1 MKIKIDLLIFDL
13 DGTLMNSIPDLTAAL
28 NYTAEKFALNVFSES
43 EVQIM
48 VGGGIRKLIEDA
60 FGQKRN
66 TLNYQQYYNCFMDYY
81 AQNHSNKSHL
91 FEESL
96 EVINHFRDKKL
107 AILSNKFD
115 HFTKQ
120 MAKDYNIDGFFDV
133 ILGATDN
140 LKKKPSSEP
149 VDYILEKTGVQ
160 KDFAMMIGDSE
171 QDILTAKNSG
181 IKSAAVT
188 YGYRTK
194 EQLLELN
201 PDYICNNLKE
211 LTNIIE

>member
-13 DGTLMNSIPDLTAAL
+13 DGTLVNSIPDLTVAL
-28 NYTAEKFALNVFSES
+28 NFTAEKFELKVFSEA
-43 EVQIM
+43 EVQVM

-60 FGQKRN
+60 FGEKRN
-66 TLNYQQYYNCFMDYY
+66 TFNYQQYYNCFMDYY

-96 EVINHFRDKKL
+96 EVINHFKDKKL

-115 HFTKQ
+115 KFTKK
-120 MAKDYNIDGFFDV
+120 MARDYHIDKFFYV
-133 ILGATDN
+133 VLGATEN
-140 LKKKPSSEP
+140 IKKKPSAEP
-149 VDYILEKTGVQ
+149 IDFILKETGVQ
-160 KDFAMMIGDSE
+160 KEFAIMIGDSE
-171 QDILTAKNSG
+171 QDIRAAKNAG

-194 EQLLELN
+194 DQLKELK
-201 PDYICNNLKE
+201 PDYFCNNLME
-211 LTNIIE
+211 LTKIIE